1 MLFSNRDLKKLII
14 PLIIEQVLALT
25 IGIFDTMMVSQC
37 GQSAVSGVSIVD
49 GLNVLI
55 INIFSALATG
65 GAVVCSQY
73 IGKKDEKMACHSAKQ
88 LLFTILG
95 LSLVIMVLCMVFN
108 GNLLNLIFGHIE
120 SDVMAYART
129 YFFFWRKNLKQNI
142 LLWLPV
148 MILFIFCLINLY
160 ILPFMPETFFR
171 SLTLCIQFLILLLL
185 QGFLIYAFFLPDQYR
200 TTLKYTVKNA
210 VILTFKYLPATFLCI
225 CINALP
231 VSIPI
236 LLPKITGYVLAAF
249 IIIGFSGISFLHT
262 FILQLL
268 LKKENLFGSL

>member
-1 MLFSNRDLKKLII
+1 MENFFSIDGKFFRFINKFTSLISLNFLFII
-14 PLIIEQVLALT
+14 TSLPIIT
-25 IGIFDTMMVSQC
+25 IGVS
-37 GQSAVSGVSIVD
+37 
-49 GLNVLI
+49 
-55 INIFSALATG
+55 FYALYQTNLKL
-65 GAVVCSQY
+65 SQNTESY
-73 IGKKDEKMACHSAKQ
+73 I
-88 LLFTILG
+88 
-95 LSLVIMVLCMVFN
+95 
-108 GNLLNLIFGHIE
+108 
-120 SDVMAYART
+120 ART
-129 YFFFWRKNLKQNI
+129 YFFFWEKILKQNI

-148 MILFIFCLINLY
+148 TILFIFCLINLY

-185 QGFLIYAFFLPDQYR
+185 QGFLIYAFSLPDQYR
-200 TTLKYTVKNA
+200 TTLKHTVKNA

-231 VSIPI
+231 VSISL

-268 LKKENLFGSL
+268 LKKENLFGNVMMLGSKALKTEP

>member
-95 LSLVIMVLCMVFN
+95 LSLVIMVL
-108 GNLLNLIFGHIE
+108 
-120 SDVMAYART
+120 
-129 YFFFWRKNLKQNI
+129 
-142 LLWLPV
+142 
-148 MILFIFCLINLY
+148 
-160 ILPFMPETFFR
+160 
-171 SLTLCIQFLILLLL
+171 
-185 QGFLIYAFFLPDQYR
+185 
-200 TTLKYTVKNA
+200 
-210 VILTFKYLPATFLCI
+210 
-225 CINALP
+225 
-231 VSIPI
+231 
-236 LLPKITGYVLAAF
+236 
-249 IIIGFSGISFLHT
+249 
-262 FILQLL
+262 
-268 LKKENLFGSL
+268 

>member
-1 MLFSNRDLKKLII
+1 MENFFSLDGKFFRFINKFTSLIALNFLFII
-14 PLIIEQVLALT
+14 TSLPIIT
-25 IGIFDTMMVSQC
+25 IGVS
-37 GQSAVSGVSIVD
+37 
-49 GLNVLI
+49 
-55 INIFSALATG
+55 FYALYQTNLKL
-65 GAVVCSQY
+65 SQNTESY
-73 IGKKDEKMACHSAKQ
+73 I
-88 LLFTILG
+88 
-95 LSLVIMVLCMVFN
+95 
-108 GNLLNLIFGHIE
+108 
-120 SDVMAYART
+120 ART

-185 QGFLIYAFFLPDQYR
+185 QGFLIYIFSLPDQYR
-200 TTLKYTVKNA
+200 LTLKLTVKNA